1 MMTETARGQGDANEA
16 PAAKEPRYAI
26 DPGVI
31 EAQGRSPSLVVGD
44 RLCEAAMAKL
54 KSRDAWRT
62 MSYAQLRQL
71 ARRNCAGQEG
81 YLLPRQPLI
90 ETVFRM
96 LLATREDELSL
107 SAIHEELSE
116 LWVGSPWPRHIA
128 AESLR
133 RVLDASARYGIVPVP
148 DD

>member
-1 MMTETARGQGDANEA
+1 MTMEPAQGQGDAKDA
-16 PAAKEPRYAI
+16 PAAKEPRYTI

-54 KSRDAWRT
+54 KSPDAWRT
-62 MSYAQLRQL
+62 MSYAALRQL

-81 YLLPRQPLI
+81 YLLPRQPLL

-96 LLATREDELSL
+96 LLAAPKDELSL
-107 SAIHEELSE
+107 STIHEELSE

-133 RVLDASARYGIVPVP
+133 RVLDAAARYGIVPVP